1 MDLTEYRQAIIHLA
15 WFHDDQVQHLLFGMV
30 ELRPNELPDAV
41 GCPRKDFRVGN
52 KGRKHL
58 HYRRFVLSVPDA
70 IDWYRNAADGNLIL
84 PHDPNHRTKGDS
96 TKLEGGTSVQEE
108 PPWPHLVTS
117 NELAFAPDWMQDSR
131 THCLF
136 PKNVLSEKI
145 SEVIR
150 IDKNRAKLKEWL
162 NFDIVEAYREYQGA
176 ICLVAPNPL
185 FRSIE
190 KFHCEQATKGVAETV
205 AYKLVARQGQRLN
218 GLRLEIVN
226 ERLLGRM
233 VPLAH
238 DFGDE
243 SIAKFYFPAEV
254 YKEGLA
260 ITHPKYDLLVWHEPQ
275 PVFRT
280 IHMTMELHRRDK
292 TVRVPAGGHKR
303 PEYEYEVN
311 EVEDERKI
319 VVGDSLDDADIVSR
333 FIKAATQRSR
343 RQAAK
348 DYDQQWFHRKPIK
361 AAKYVREKIG
371 KAHDMVLIVDPYF
384 AGRELLAF
392 GHAIRRQEVQL
403 RILTSAQSLKKG
415 GNGKSN
421 RKSGSQ
427 LLKILN
433 DTFKVEDY
441 STKPEIRIL
450 TGESPS
456 VHDRFLVVDGSVWL
470 SGNSLHTIGERA
482 GMILRLPD
490 PEPVIKLLEDFWY
503 KAPTLSDWLSNQPAP
518 DASWKKTLRAW
529 VNRLMGLIL
538 RR

>member
-1 MDLTEYRQAIIHLA
+1 MNLTEYRQAIIHLA
-15 WFHDDQVQHLLFGMV
+15 WFRDDNVHHLLFGMV
-30 ELRPNELPDAV
+30 ELRPTEFPDAI
-41 GCPRKDFRVGN
+41 GCLQKDFRAKN
-52 KGRKHL
+52 RTRKYL
-58 HYRRFVLSVPDA
+58 HYRRFVLSVADA
-70 IDWYRNAADGNLIL
+70 IDWYQNATDGNLIL
-84 PHDPNHRTKGDS
+84 LHDSNHPAPGDGE
-96 TKLEGGTSVQEE
+96 KLEGGPFILE

-145 SEVIR
+145 SEIIR
-150 IDKNRAKLKEWL
+150 IDKNWAKLKEWL

-190 KFHCEQATKGVAETV
+190 KFRCEQTTEGMAETV

-233 VPLAH
+233 VPLVH
-238 DFGDE
+238 DFGDDA
-243 SIAKFYFPAEV
+243 IAEFNFPANV

-260 ITHPKYDLLVWHEPQ
+260 ITHPEYGLLAWHEPLR
-275 PVFRT
+275 VRRA
-280 IHMTMELHRRDK
+280 IHMKMELHRRDK
-292 TVRVPAGGHKR
+292 TVRVPADGHKR

-311 EVEDERKI
+311 EVEDEREI
-319 VVGDSLDDADIVSR
+319 VVGDSLDDTDIVSR
-333 FIKAATQRSR
+333 VTEAENRRSR
-343 RQAAK
+343 KQAAK
-348 DYDQQWFHRKPIK
+348 DYDQQWFHREPIE
-361 AAKYVREKIG
+361 AVQYVQKKIG
-371 KAHDMVLIVDPYF
+371 EAHDMVLIVDPYF
-384 AGRELLAF
+384 AGRELFEF

-415 GNGKSN
+415 GSGESN
-421 RKSGSQ
+421 RKPGSQ

-441 STKPEIRIL
+441 SKKPEIRIL

-470 SGNSLHTIGERA
+470 SGNSLHRIGERA

-490 PEPVIKLLEDFWY
+490 PEPVIELLEDFWY
-503 KAPTLSDWLSNQPAP
+503 RAPTLSDWLSNQPAP
-518 DASWKKTLRAW
+518 DTSWKKTLRAW

>member
-1 MDLTEYRQAIIHLA
+1 MDLTGYRQAIIHLA
-15 WFHDDQVQHLLFGMV
+15 WFHDGQVRHLLFGMV

-41 GCPRKDFRVGN
+41 GCPPKRSRVGN
-52 KGRKHL
+52 KGRKYL
-58 HYRRFVLSVPDA
+58 YYRRFVLPVAVEDA
-70 IDWYRNAADGNLIL
+70 IDWYQKAADGNIVL
-84 PHDPNHRTKGDS
+84 PRDPNYSTPGDGA
-96 TKLEGGTSVQEE
+96 KLEGGPFEPE
-108 PPWPHLVTS
+108 PPWPHFVTS

-162 NFDIVEAYREYQGA
+162 NFDIVEAYREYQGV
-176 ICLVAPNPL
+176 ICLVAPNPV

-190 KFHCEQATKGVAETV
+190 KFHLEKAKACAAETV

-218 GLRLEIVN
+218 GLHLEIVN

-233 VPLAH
+233 VPLVH

-243 SIAKFYFPAEV
+243 AIVEFNFPAKV
-254 YKEGLA
+254 YKEGLS

-275 PVFRT
+275 PVCRT
-280 IHMTMELHRRDK
+280 INMTFALHQRDK
-292 TVRVPAGGHKR
+292 TVRVPADGHKR
-303 PEYEYEVN
+303 PEYEYKVN

-333 FIKAATQRSR
+333 FTEAENRRSR
-343 RQAAK
+343 KQAAK
-348 DYDQQWFHRKPIK
+348 DYDQQWFHREPIE
-361 AAKYVREKIG
+361 AAQYVQKKIG
-371 KAHDMVLIVDPYF
+371 EAHDMVLIVDPYF
-384 AGRELLAF
+384 AGRELFEF

-403 RILTSAQSLKKG
+403 RILTSAQSLKKSDC
-415 GNGKSN
+415 GKSN

-433 DTFKVEDY
+433 DTFKDY
-441 STKPEIRIL
+441 LTKPEIRIL
-450 TGESPS
+450 KGKSSS

-490 PEPVIKLLEDFWY
+490 PEPVIELLEDFWY
-503 KAPTLSDWLSNQPAP
+503 EAPTLSDWLS
-518 DASWKKTLRAW
+518 S
-529 VNRLMGLIL
+529 
-538 RR
+538 